1 MIFRLKVNFR
11 LSKLLL
17 FFAEKQIE
25 RERKQGEEKEERES
39 GCVRACVSSENIL
52 ACRLLGAATRL
63 RASSPGAV
71 STHISTLSSP
81 RKALNLTISGVC

>member
-1 MIFRLKVNFR
+1 MRFRLKVNFR

-17 FFAEKQIE
+17 FFAEKE
-25 RERKQGEEKEERES
+25 REREEKEERES

-71 STHISTLSSP
+71 STSISTLSSP
-81 RKALNLTISGVC
+81 VKL